1 MSMKD
6 RVAVVGAGCTAFGE
20 HFDKSYAAL
29 VAEAAWEALNEAG
42 VGPQEI
48 DAAWLGTAF
57 PDAGVYKGRSG
68 MDLAEAMGLFG
79 IPITRVANYCA
90 TGQDAFRGAAM
101 ALLAGECRVALAVGA
116 EKLRDRPTTDSIVR
130 MMTEAGH
137 PFLQKGFTAAGT
149 FAIYADQQ
157 MQRHGVR
164 REDIAQVSVKNH
176 RHAALNPKAHHRKPV
191 SLEEVLRAPP
201 VARPLGLLECCP
213 TTDGAAAVVLVR
225 AEDAPALNPDHV
237 LVKGHGF
244 AVGTGWDLP
253 FFDPS
258 YPFLGFEATRQA
270 AARAYAMAGVRD
282 PRRELSCVEL
292 HDCFANVE
300 LLTYEDLGLCEA
312 GQGHRL
318 LADGVTALGGDL
330 PVNTSG
336 GLLSCG
342 HPVGATGLRM
352 MHEITRQLQGRAG
365 ERQVK
370 NPRLGL
376 LHNIGGPGAVAAV
389 TILGCRD

>member
-1 MSMKD
+1 MKD
-6 RVAVVGAGCTAFGE
+6 RIAIVGAGCTAFGE

-29 VAEAAWEALNEAG
+29 IAEAAWEALHEAG
-42 VGPQEI
+42 LGPRDI

-68 MDLAEAMGLFG
+68 MDLAEALGLFDV
-79 IPITRVANYCA
+79 PITRVSNYCA

-101 ALLAGECRVALAVGA
+101 ALLAGECRVALAVGV
-116 EKLRDRPTTDSIVR
+116 EKLRDRPPQDSIVR

-149 FAIYADQQ
+149 FAIYATQQ
-157 MQRHGVR
+157 MKRFGVTAA
-164 REDIAQVSVKNH
+164 DLAQVSVKNH
-176 RHAALNPKAHHRKPV
+176 RHASLNPKAHHRKPV
-191 SLEEVLRAPP
+191 SAAEVMQSTP
-201 VARPLGLLECCP
+201 VAAPLTLLECCP
-213 TTDGAAAVVLVR
+213 TTDGAAAVVMMR
-225 AEDAPALNPDHV
+225 TEDAAAVNPDHV
-237 LVKGHGF
+237 LLKGHGF
-244 AVGTGWDLP
+244 SVSTGWDLP
-253 FFDPS
+253 FFDNTYDFS
-258 YPFLGFEATRQA
+258 GFRATQKA
-270 AARAYAMAGVRD
+270 AQMAYAMAGVRN
-282 PRRELSCVEL
+282 PLEELDCVEV

-300 LLTYEDLGLCEA
+300 LLTYADLGLCA
-312 GQGHRL
+312 PDQQAHL
-318 LADGVTALGGDL
+318 LREGVTALGGKC

-352 MHEITRQLQGRAG
+352 MYEITRQLQGRAG
-365 ERQVK
+365 ERQVP

-389 TILGCRD
+389 TILGTCT